1 MDSSLGKF
9 AKLFNAGL
17 VLYVGNDKTRTHV
30 QFILL
35 IFIPAK
41 AVYLYFKGLFM
52 SRYITCS
59 SH

>member
-17 VLYVGNDKTRTHV
+17 VFYVGNDKTRTRV
-30 QFILL
+30 TAYNPF
-35 IFIPAK
+35 FIPAK
-41 AVYLYFKGLFM
+41 TVCLYFKGLFM

-59 SH
+59 SQ